1 MPRRSAR
8 ARQSPKPWWQLSAV
22 KVDKENEDDS
32 PAPVKQKAAT
42 KKAKKAAPK
51 AKGANSNARAKRK
64 APAAKT
70 RKAPSSPSPVVAKKT
85 KRKSKSSTAL
95 AEISS
100 PATSNS
106 PVVVPSPSP
115 VRSKPAASSSRQ
127 KMAALA
133 SPVRYD
139 TTNFLDEMKSL
150 MSKTIERIESAPVVA
165 GSSASAAAAAT
176 DIQGK
181 YDELL
186 QLRETQPEKDLAVA
200 LETIEQLQREV
211 AALKSRGASTSDQST
226 SRSSGT
232 ISGGGDA
239 TLIDVYRR
247 VCGIKMSVVDP
258 ADLVAEDLEDGASA
272 VVCTHIYKPTQTA
285 VR

>member
-22 KVDKENEDDS
+22 KVDKENADDS
-32 PAPVKQKAAT
+32 PAPVKQKAAPKT
-42 KKAKKAAPK
+42 KKAAPK
-51 AKGANSNARAKRK
+51 AKAAKSNTRAKRK
-64 APAAKT
+64 APAAKKQ
-70 RKAPSSPSPVVAKKT
+70 KAPSPSPVAKKT
-85 KRKSKSSTAL
+85 KRSTAL

-106 PVVVPSPSP
+106 PIAPSP
-115 VRSKPAASSSRQ
+115 VRSKPAVSSSRR
-127 KMAALA
+127 KMTELA

-139 TTNFLDEMKSL
+139 TANFLDEMKSL
-150 MSKTIERIESAPVVA
+150 MSKTIERIESAPVPSAAAA
-165 GSSASAAAAAT
+165 GSSASTVASADLQA
-176 DIQGK
+176 K

-200 LETIEQLQREV
+200 LETIEELQREV
-211 AALKSRGASTSDQST
+211 AGLKSRGAVTGGQST

-232 ISGGGDA
+232 ISGGDA
-239 TLIDVYRR
+239 TLVDVYRR

-258 ADLVAEDLEDGASA
+258 VDLVAEELEDGASA